1 MEEKKI
7 ASKKELRAWKD
18 RRELRFN
25 EENKVVIEWAQH
37 KDSRHSNK
45 ILAFTQDLSV
55 GGAKILTDINFP
67 VDTIFMINLTLSR
80 SRQNLRISANVKWT
94 NPVFDGNLYE
104 VGLALIHDFPD
115 TVSCLIRHLFGRDF
129 PQDVALE
136 MNEEER
142 HPVQL
147 AAR

>member
-1 MEEKKI
+1 MEKKKI
-7 ASKKELRAWKD
+7 ASKKEVRAWKN
-18 RRELRFN
+18 RRELRFD

-37 KDSRHSNK
+37 KDPRHSNK
-45 ILAFTQDLSV
+45 ILAFTQDLSI

-80 SRQNLRISANVKWT
+80 SRQNVRVAAKVRWATPFI
-94 NPVFDGNLYE
+94 DGDLYE
-104 VGLALIHDFPD
+104 VGLELIHDFSD
-115 TVSCLIRHLFGRDF
+115 TVSCLMRHLFGKDF

-142 HPVQL
+142 HPLQL
-147 AAR
+147 EAR

>member
-1 MEEKKI
+1 MGKKKI
-7 ASKKELRAWKD
+7 ANKKEVRAWKD

-25 EENKVVIEWAQH
+25 EENKVVIEWLQH
-37 KDSRHSNK
+37 KDLRHSNK
-45 ILAFTQDLSV
+45 ILAFTQDLSI

-80 SRQNLRISANVKWT
+80 SRQNVRVAANVRWAT
-94 NPVFDGNLYE
+94 PFIDGDLYE
-104 VGLALIHDFPD
+104 VGLEFIHDCPD
-115 TVSCLIRHLFGRDF
+115 TVSCLLRHLYGKDF

-136 MNEEER
+136 MNEEEK